1 MTMSSSSGFAIR
13 DFVSMAIASSCRP
26 SRSNTRSNSRLTSGS
41 SGARSNAA
49 CRCVTADGRTSA
61 HARSFYRTHAGGD
74 LWPRWRRAGAAAA
87 RTGGKAVTCH
97 GGYRV
102 SGAWDYA
109 SACDHATHFIGA
121 AMIEGSDPPRL
132 VYALLDRS
140 AFVIVD
146 NWDTIGMRG
155 TGSKRVAADGVFVPN
170 LRTITA
176 PGTSDEVPPG

>member
-1 MTMSSSSGFAIR
+1 
-13 DFVSMAIASSCRP
+13 
-26 SRSNTRSNSRLTSGS
+26 
-41 SGARSNAA
+41 
-49 CRCVTADGRTSA
+49 
-61 HARSFYRTHAGGD
+61 
-74 LWPRWRRAGAAAA
+74 
-87 RTGGKAVTCH
+87 
-97 GGYRV
+97 
-102 SGAWDYA
+102 
-109 SACDHATHFIGA
+109 
-121 AMIEGSDPPRL
+121 MIEGSDPPRL